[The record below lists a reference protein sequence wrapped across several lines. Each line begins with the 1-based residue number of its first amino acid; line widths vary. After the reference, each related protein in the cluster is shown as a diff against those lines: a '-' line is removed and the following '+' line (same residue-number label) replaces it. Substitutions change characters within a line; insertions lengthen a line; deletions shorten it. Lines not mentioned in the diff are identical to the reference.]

1 MFKQQHYFALG
12 AVTLVAVL
20 ILSLPANA
28 TSRLRLAVT
37 SWFLPLFGLASSAQ
51 KLPADLADNALPR
64 RELLS
69 EINTLRREN
78 EQLQA
83 GQSQAI
89 AIARE
94 NDQLRTL
101 LGWQKQLPWQL
112 RAAKVIARDPA
123 NWWHTVQI
131 EFGSRDGARVNLP
144 ILTPEGYLVGRI
156 STVSY
161 YTSQVVLVG
170 DPNCRVSVIID
181 NPVHDMGVLTAS
193 GPLDDSIVELG
204 YLSGSA
210 NMKAGQNVS
219 TSGLGGIFPKGIPA
233 GKIVDFRT
241 LEFGLDTE
249 ARVQLY
255 ANLGA
260 LEHVWVV
267 FP

>member
-1 MFKQQHYFALG
+1 
-12 AVTLVAVL
+12 
-20 ILSLPANA
+20 
-28 TSRLRLAVT
+28 LR
-37 SWFLPLFGLASSAQ
+37 S
-51 KLPADLADNALPR
+51 
-64 RELLS
+64 
-69 EINTLRREN
+69 
-78 EQLQA
+78 
-83 GQSQAI
+83 
-89 AIARE
+89 
-94 NDQLRTL
+94 L

-112 RAAKVIARDPA
+112 RPAKVIARDPA

-219 TSGLGGIFPKGIPA
+219 TSGLGGIFPKGIPV